1 MPYKDHNIRGI
12 ESVEI
17 NESSLSFYMQKKVG
31 KDYFPG
37 QFL

>member
-1 MPYKDHNIRGI
+1 MPYKDHNIKGI

-17 NESSLSFYMQKKVG
+17 NVSSLSFYMQKKVG
-31 KDYFPG
+31 KDYFAE